1 MPDEAT
7 EGQRV
12 FSNRYALVR
21 HIARGGMAEVY
32 LAHDQ
37 LLDRPVALKVLFP
50 ELSTDRAFVE
60 RFRREAQAA
69 ANLSHPNIVS
79 IYDWGQDDHTYFI
92 VMEHIEGRTL
102 SQMIQRG
109 PLDAGQAAS
118 IGADV
123 AAALAFAH
131 RNGVI
136 HRDVK
141 PGNVLIDKSGQVK
154 VADFGIAR
162 AVGTAEALTQTGTV
176 MGTAT
181 YFSPEQA
188 RGESADARSDV
199 YSLGVVLY
207 EMVTGQPPFSG
218 ENPVAVAYKHVREDP
233 VPPTQAN
240 RAVPPG
246 FEAIVMTALAK
257 DPNLRYQTADDL
269 RSDLLRFSQGQ
280 AVVGG
285 QAATRMM
292 TAVGAGAAAGAAA
305 AGATTVLP
313 AAGRTAATE
322 MVGPAGPPPRRTGP
336 YVALL
341 IALLAILA
349 GLLFLLARQVG
360 WISPTGGTKIAIP
373 TDLIGKKASDAKTEL
388 QGLGFTNVQE
398 HNQPAPSLDQVGNVV
413 DTNPKGGTKTSKGSQ
428 VTLVVGTA
436 AQVNVPNVVGQ
447 DVNAATALLQNS
459 QYRFTVTTNNV
470 ANDTVPVGRVIS
482 QDPAAGQQAAQ
493 GSTVTLTVS
502 TGKESVQVPDE
513 SNKTPVD
520 AANDLG
526 GLGFKVAQQ
535 NEASSS
541 VPSGRVTRTDPP
553 AGSSA
558 PKGSTV
564 TLFVSTGPAQSTVPS
579 VVGLSQ
585 AAATAQLQGAG
596 FQVNV
601 VTAPV
606 LDPTQDGIV
615 QSQNPS
621 AGSQANPGTTVT
633 IVVGHKVGGNTT
645 TTAAGGITTTT

>member
-7 EGQRV
+7 EGQRI

-21 HIARGGMAEVY
+21 HVARGGMAEVY

-92 VMEHIEGRTL
+92 VMEYVEGRTL
-102 SQMIQRG
+102 SQMVQRG
-109 PLDAGQAAS
+109 PLDASQAAS

-240 RAVPPG
+240 PAVPPG

-269 RSDLLRFSQGQ
+269 RSDLVRFGQGQ

-292 TAVGAGAAAGAAA
+292 TAVGAAAAGAG

-313 AAGRTAATE
+313 SAARTAATE
-322 MVGPAGPPPRRTGP
+322 IVGPAPPVPRRTGP

-349 GLLFLLARQVG
+349 ALLFLLGRQIG
-360 WISPTGGTKIAIP
+360 LFSTSSGTKVAIP
-373 TDLIGKKASDAKTEL
+373 TDLVGKKAGDAKTEL

-398 HNQPAPSLDQVGNVV
+398 QNQQASSLDQVGTVL
-413 DTNPKGGTKTSKGSQ
+413 DTNPKGGTKASKGSQ
-428 VTLVVGTA
+428 ITLVVGTA
-436 AQVNVPNVVGQ
+436 SEVKVPDVVGQ
-447 DVNAATALLQNS
+447 DVNAATSLLESS
-459 QYRFTVTTNNV
+459 QYKFTVATNNV

-482 QDPAAGQQAAQ
+482 QDLPAGSQAPQ

-502 TGKESVQVPDE
+502 SGKGSVQIPDE

-526 GLGFKVAQQ
+526 SLGFRVAQQ
-535 NEASSS
+535 NEASAS

-553 AGSSA
+553 VGSSA

-579 VVGLSQ
+579 VVGLTQ
-585 AAATAQLQGAG
+585 AAATAQLQSAG

-601 VTAPV
+601 VTQPV

-615 QSQNPS
+615 QSQNP
-621 AGSQANPGTTVT
+621 APNSQANPGSTVT

-645 TTAAGGITTTT
+645 TTAGAITTTT